1 MAIELLVI
9 LVGVI
14 VVGAAAGFFLL
25 RGLLRKRP
33 RDRRRDPNAQTKC
46 GATPPHRAA
55 PARPETKS
63 KRGKKRKRN
72 KKADAEDH
80 AEAQEEEGHAE
91 AHARDDDNVN
101 ELNAELRW
109 AAQNGDIKTAAN
121 LIDAGA
127 DPNAELQS
135 AARRGDTKA
144 VTTLLNAGADPNA
157 LDLGGRI
164 DSDMTCP
171 DPDCCGDLQWEFGYR
186 YLRCEDCGETYA
198 ADEID
203 D

>member
-127 DPNAELQS
+127 DPNA
-135 AARRGDTKA
+135 
-144 VTTLLNAGADPNA
+144 